1 MGKIRNSYKFW
12 SGTKRKAHMEHFGVD
27 GRITLKRDLKK
38 CGVKVENEI
47 NWLKIRFDCTIF

>member
-1 MGKIRNSYKFW
+1 
-12 SGTKRKAHMEHFGVD
+12 MEHFGVD